1 MISIILGQIM
11 AQNKHF
17 ENGQILI
24 LKKCFWHY
32 QLKLGKY
39 YLILWENLKFDYSL
53 FKEMLINIIPD
64 LWQEQYKRY

>member
-32 QLKLGKY
+32 QLKN
-39 YLILWENLKFDYSL
+39 WENITWSYGK
-53 FKEMLINIIPD
+53 IIIW
-64 LWQEQYKRY
+64 L

>member
-32 QLKLGKY
+32 QLKNWE
-39 YLILWENLKFDYSL
+39 IL
-53 FKEMLINIIPD
+53 PD
-64 LWQEQYKRY
+64 LMGKL

>member
-24 LKKCFWHY
+24 LKKVF
-32 QLKLGKY
+32 LTLSVKKLGKY
-39 YLILWENLKFDYSL
+39 YLILWENYNLVIVSSRKC
-53 FKEMLINIIPD
+53 
-64 LWQEQYKRY
+64 